1 MPDSN
6 SNCQIIKHN
15 RAVAY
20 SGLVAV
26 ALAHPLRVERN
37 FRPKFIGSLRRW
49 LCRTCT
55 GSKHTILRGIWCR
68 STVNH
73 LGYGAGGVVH
83 NTASEDFWATLS
95 ARRHALS
102 LLALFL
108 GSLTVALPSAKADT
122 FDIEFNRLGTATVEG
137 NDVSVRLNQVHFDN
151 VVRDL
156 GVAMAPK
163 FMGPAST
170 LGSLGF
176 EVGFELSWTDINET
190 SAYWKNAVDSP
201 DSTLQ
206 TMQIH
211 LRKGL
216 PFSLEV
222 GGTITHLFNSELW
235 GVGLDV
241 KFALLEGFR
250 SLPDFAIRGNIH
262 TILGAN
268 DINILLSGGDAVL
281 SKEFGIGG
289 VLRVA
294 PYVGYNLIYI
304 HGSSHA
310 ITFFTEAPAGSTAG
324 GCPNGTDK
332 KLCSRVALFD
342 DVDEIVHRGI
352 IGFQLVTTVLSVG
365 FEIAIA
371 KDTQTYTTHLGVE
384 F

>member
-1 MPDSN
+1 MPDKNPYRQTFQKTST
-6 SNCQIIKHN
+6 NCHSVLERDRSVRLI
-15 RAVAY
+15 RVAR
-20 SGLVAV
+20 SGHL
-26 ALAHPLRVERN
+26 
-37 FRPKFIGSLRRW
+37 KFG
-49 LCRTCT
+49 
-55 GSKHTILRGIWCR
+55 R
-68 STVNH
+68 S
-73 LGYGAGGVVH
+73 
-83 NTASEDFWATLS
+83 S
-95 ARRHALS
+95 S
-102 LLALFL
+102 LLTFSLIFL
-108 GSLTVALPSAKADT
+108 LVSHATSAADT

-137 NDVSVRLNQVHFDN
+137 NDVNVRLNQVHFDN

-170 LGSLGF
+170 LGALGF

-190 SAYWKNAVDSP
+190 STYWKNAVDSP
-201 DSTLQ
+201 DSTMQ

-241 KFALLEGFR
+241 KFAMLEGFR

-294 PYVGYNLIYI
+294 PYIGYNLVYI

-310 ITFFTEAPAGSTAG
+310 ITFFTEAAAGSGSG